1 MFLFVVFI
9 RSFTTVFIKFS
20 HFKCGACSSAHS
32 SNVWGNRKSHW
43 HSAVWYRYFEEGCRK
58 QCRRQSQWCCG
69 WFWIHCSSKQFERMT
84 RKAMD
89 VCLLVLKLSN
99 KSRFD
104 SYSVRIR
111 DHIPYY
117 LSGLSRAH
125 FFRQP
130 LFSFFHP
137 QRNLGKW
144 QLTSTAQTT
153 NDLKPKGTRKSI
165 LRSPFFLCAFVGPPL
180 TMLKLISRSIM
191 NVLPVNRVYCS
202 LPRLR

>member
-1 MFLFVVFI
+1 MGRI
-9 RSFTTVFIKFS
+9 REDTVLSCPFMGNPLTCRKQTNSTPVSFRCF
-20 HFKCGACSSAHS
+20 CSWCLSALSPRCLLNFHTS
-32 SNVWGNRKSHW
+32 NAALVPALIRVRNVWGNRKSHC

-104 SYSVRIR
+104 SYSVRIS

-144 QLTSTAQTT
+144 
-153 NDLKPKGTRKSI
+153 
-165 LRSPFFLCAFVGPPL
+165 
-180 TMLKLISRSIM
+180 
-191 NVLPVNRVYCS
+191 
-202 LPRLR
+202 

>member
-1 MFLFVVFI
+1 MGRI
-9 RSFTTVFIKFS
+9 REDTVLSCPFMGNPLKGHKQTNSTPVSFRCF
-20 HFKCGACSSAHS
+20 CSWCLSALSPRCLLNFHT
-32 SNVWGNRKSHW
+32 SNAALVPALIRVMYEVTESRTGILQC
-43 HSAVWYRYFEEGCRK
+43 VYRYFEEGCRK

-104 SYSVRIR
+104 SYSVRIS
-111 DHIPYY
+111 DHIPCY

-144 QLTSTAQTT
+144 
-153 NDLKPKGTRKSI
+153 
-165 LRSPFFLCAFVGPPL
+165 
-180 TMLKLISRSIM
+180 
-191 NVLPVNRVYCS
+191 
-202 LPRLR
+202 